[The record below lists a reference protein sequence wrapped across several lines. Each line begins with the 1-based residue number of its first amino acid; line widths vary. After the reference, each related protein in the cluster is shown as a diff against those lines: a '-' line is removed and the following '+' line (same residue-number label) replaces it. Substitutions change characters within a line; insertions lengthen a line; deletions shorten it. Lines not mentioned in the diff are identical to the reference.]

1 LCERRFERVEL
12 LLLYLDGI
20 IFGEHH
26 VLVAV
31 AWTRKATS
39 MCWAWPEGASEN
51 QVVVR
56 RLEDLIER
64 GVKPD
69 WQYLF
74 VIDGSKALRATD

>member
-1 LCERRFERVEL
+1 MDTE
-12 LLLYLDGI
+12 GNK
-20 IFGEHH
+20 H
-26 VLVAV
+26 VLGLA
-31 AWTRKATS
+31 
-39 MCWAWPEGASEN
+39 EGASEN

>member
-1 LCERRFERVEL
+1 MCERRLDRVEL
-12 LLLYLDGI
+12 LLYPDGI

-26 VLVAV
+26 VPVAV
-31 AWTRKATS
+31 GVDT
-39 MCWAWPEGASEN
+39 EGNKHVLGLGRRASEN

-56 RLEDLIER
+56 RLEDLMQR